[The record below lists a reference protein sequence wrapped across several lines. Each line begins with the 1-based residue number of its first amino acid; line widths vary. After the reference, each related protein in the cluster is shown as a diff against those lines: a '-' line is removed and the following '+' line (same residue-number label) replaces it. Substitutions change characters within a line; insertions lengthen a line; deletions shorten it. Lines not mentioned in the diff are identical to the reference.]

1 MMIYINFK
9 CILGQMPFHDCS
21 HHTKKLCIVKN
32 ISLRKIYSSDV
43 IAISLERIRKGNRE
57 REGQRKRETIFHI
70 REHLFVSTILVGLSF
85 N

>member
-1 MMIYINFK
+1 MTININSK

-32 ISLRKIYSSDV
+32 MSLQKIYSSDV

-57 REGQRKRETIFHI
+57 RERERGTERKGNNISYKGASFCI
-70 REHLFVSTILVGLSF
+70 NNVGGA
-85 N
+85 